1 MGNVPIQSSD
11 FLHKAKVLL
20 KFLWIHRPSDSC
32 CVWRS
37 TTWDLWY
44 FGFCLQC
51 LITTSLQE
59 MQVTTL
65 LLRSMMKY
73 ALFSVIPKW
82 DAFRTPFSS
91 ILKGMNIYKR
101 KENPW
106 CWSLT
111 QLTVFPGQISSPEC
125 WVPGFAVLPWS
136 HSLFPMRAFL
146 KCCCAGSRAGVTW
159 AKLRM
164 TQSSVS
170 FRVFRAQNSFFWM
183 KSRQWH
189 CQQDLCE
196 RRLSLQEGHTGL
208 HRGRHKWLCSLWAH
222 FNSTKWDVGCVEVTS
237 DCPNHS
243 KWCWSIV
250 KSIEQLGS
258 ASSGELSFHP
268 EHQYLQVD
276 E

>member
-1 MGNVPIQSSD
+1 MLKLNSAYSFSWSDQFFWMLGARICSFALVP
-11 FLHKAKVLL
+11 
-20 KFLWIHRPSDSC
+20 
-32 CVWRS
+32 
-37 TTWDLWY
+37 
-44 FGFCLQC
+44 
-51 LITTSLQE
+51 
-59 MQVTTL
+59 
-65 LLRSMMKY
+65 
-73 ALFSVIPKW
+73 
-82 DAFRTPFSS
+82 
-91 ILKGMNIYKR
+91 
-101 KENPW
+101 
-106 CWSLT
+106 
-111 QLTVFPGQISSPEC
+111 LTV
-125 WVPGFAVLPWS
+125 S
-136 HSLFPMRAFL
+136 HESLSEMLLCREQ
-146 KCCCAGSRAGVTW
+146 SRSDLS
-159 AKLRM
+159 K
-164 TQSSVS
+164 TQDDTVS

-250 KSIEQLGS
+250 KSTEQLGS